1 MLKFKQSSNDY
12 GGLYSV
18 VLLLITLIIAKF
30 YLEYDLLVFYISS
43 LSSAPLHE
51 EERKLLS
58 LIQFILPLSITLVQK
73 L

>member
-43 LSSAPLHE
+43 LSSAPFHE

>member
-43 LSSAPLHE
+43 LSSALLHE